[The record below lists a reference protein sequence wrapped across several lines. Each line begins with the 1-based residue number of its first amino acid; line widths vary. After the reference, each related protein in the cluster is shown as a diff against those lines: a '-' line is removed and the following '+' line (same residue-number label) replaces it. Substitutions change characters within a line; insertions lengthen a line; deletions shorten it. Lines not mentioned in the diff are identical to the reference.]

1 MFRMMRYLMCA
12 VLLGSMFLCPAA
24 ALAVD
29 ETVVHIPRLE
39 EAGRLLV
46 EMRVSLELLGWQV
59 QWTGEEERVDATRGE
74 LTMTM
79 WMDEPEVILGGES
92 VMLDVPPRLM
102 WGRTFVPLRF
112 VAEAI
117 GGHVEYMGDS
127 VLVTGPMGDLL
138 YRFVD

>member
-1 MFRMMRYLMCA
+1 MMRHLICVA
-12 VLLGSMFLCPAA
+12 VLTSLVLGPRA

-29 ETVVHIPRLE
+29 ETVIYIPRLE
-39 EAGRLLV
+39 EQGRLLV
-46 EMRVSLELLGWQV
+46 EMRTTLELLGWQV
-59 QWTGEEERVDATRGE
+59 QWTAAEERVDATWGE
-74 LTMTM
+74 LTMTL
-79 WMDEPEVILGGES
+79 WMDEPEAMVGGES

-117 GGHVEYMGDS
+117 GAHVEYQGDG

-138 YRFVD
+138 YRFTD